1 MLKIILSVTSF
12 FLVFCPSDVYGRGLC
27 ASIAMEN
34 FPCQPNSGQVSRRI
48 ITVRDLAWLLTPH
61 SYLITNGNQYT
72 FRSLY
77 ETLLG
82 SCASDE
88 THLQQMR
95 AGADFDMR
103 NLVLF
108 VEPVWRKN
116 RTDTPFLHMICE
128 PAVNHELWRSIYE
141 TMFKL
146 KVRDFPSI
154 EAALISMMEKRPEI
168 KQAIRNFGRFNC
180 KANPTCKNSM
190 VSNPLCS
197 PGVRM
202 DRFSELNVVVFWT
215 DHISDTTRTGTGLAI
230 EGCLNGKPSWAVFSK
245 VPHQSRHNLAE
256 IKSLIEGP
264 EGYGWGT
271 HCWGNFNMWY

>member
-1 MLKIILSVTSF
+1 
-12 FLVFCPSDVYGRGLC
+12 
-27 ASIAMEN
+27 
-34 FPCQPNSGQVSRRI
+34 
-48 ITVRDLAWLLTPH
+48 
-61 SYLITNGNQYT
+61 
-72 FRSLY
+72 
-77 ETLLG
+77 
-82 SCASDE
+82 
-88 THLQQMR
+88 
-95 AGADFDMR
+95 MR

-108 VEPVWRKN
+108 VEPVWRSTCETNFIFYLCVPHFNAKIFLLPEN

-202 DRFSELNVVVFWT
+202 DRFS
-215 DHISDTTRTGTGLAI
+215 
-230 EGCLNGKPSWAVFSK
+230 K
-245 VPHQSRHNLAE
+245 
-256 IKSLIEGP
+256 
-264 EGYGWGT
+264 
-271 HCWGNFNMWY
+271 